1 MKLFYKKET
10 WIYWISFF
18 YWQQREKSCLCL
30 FINQCWLQYSQTY
43 TYICIILNKITL
55 WCCSFNIYSKDPRYN
70 IILLMPTDKTDT
82 HRLARDLSGKSL
94 RSLRKRLQPT
104 WVRATIPSF
113 MLHGFVTLTSFLQR
127 VSEQYVILLDVVALL
142 MSRVTSNN

>member
-1 MKLFYKKET
+1 MKLFIRKKREFIRDVSFSKEKNLFVYKSMLLHA
-10 WIYWISFF
+10 I
-18 YWQQREKSCLCL
+18 C
-30 FINQCWLQYSQTY
+30 TY
-43 TYICIILNKITL
+43 MCVILNKITL
-55 WCCSFNIYSKDPRYN
+55 WLFLLMCSKDPRYN

-113 MLHGFVTLTSFLQR
+113 MLRGFVTLTSFLQR
-127 VSEQYVILLDVVALL
+127 VSEQ
-142 MSRVTSNN
+142 